1 MVAIINGKLQSI
13 STQPS
18 ANSTNHIVVTA
29 DLSASPWNTDAS
41 HEVFTVTGA
50 VRMQMWII
58 CTENVT
64 SSGGNATL
72 QFGDE
77 DTTDLIIGATDENA
91 IDVGEL
97 WYDTSPTTF
106 IDTFANAV
114 MDYVDSGKDIGY
126 EIDVEATTN
135 GLLEFHCV
143 WVPLNSTG
151 LVVAGAGGTL

>member
-1 MVAIINGKLQSI
+1 MVEIINGKTPLPAEFSTDNPRYI
-13 STQPS
+13 S
-18 ANSTNHIVVTA
+18 VTA

-41 HEVFTVTGA
+41 HEVFTVTGL
-50 VRMQMWII
+50 VRIRMII
-58 CTENVT
+58 ECTENVT

-91 IDVGEL
+91 IDIGEL

-126 EIDVEATTN
+126 EIDTEATTN
-135 GLLEFHCV
+135 GLLVFHCA
-143 WVPLNSTG
+143 WEPLNSTG